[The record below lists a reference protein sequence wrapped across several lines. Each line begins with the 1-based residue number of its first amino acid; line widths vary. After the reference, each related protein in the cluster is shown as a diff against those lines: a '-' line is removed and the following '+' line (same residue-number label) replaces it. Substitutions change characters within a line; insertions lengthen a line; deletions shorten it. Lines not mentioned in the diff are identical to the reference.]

1 MWFYRRVN
9 IQSLSR
15 DTWQP
20 KSFPNVSLEKS
31 LGQRST
37 TWDRST
43 RKFLVIPHS
52 VSATSAGGLT
62 IWKMSI
68 CSKNVKA
75 LLHPERYE
83 RHENSENIQC
93 YSELDGGMLRPE
105 VHEIFKSPK
114 PFQFLAGWISDFG
127 LHILVDTS
135 FSVMNSIQSC
145 FNKYALQTYYYFLT
159 YFPQSS
165 TYVLHLTFIILGS
178 FHPRVLALH
187 VPKTRNWVT
196 KGKMYERRWHE

>member
-1 MWFYRRVN
+1 MFSTY
-9 IQSLSR
+9 IIEGKTFSLFPE
-15 DTWQP
+15 TQL

-31 LGQRST
+31 LGQRGT

-43 RKFLVIPHS
+43 RKFFVIPHP

-62 IWKMSI
+62 IRKNMSI

-75 LLHPERYE
+75 LAQPERCE

-93 YSELDGGMLRPE
+93 YFELDGGMLRPE
-105 VHEIFKSPK
+105 VYEIFKSPK
-114 PFQFLAGWISDFG
+114 PFQALAGWSSDFG

-135 FSVMNSIQSC
+135 SSVMNLIQSC

-165 TYVLHLTFIILGS
+165 TIGFAPHIHYFRQLPPQSPCTPCSQDKKLS
-178 FHPRVLALH
+178 D
-187 VPKTRNWVT
+187 
-196 KGKMYERRWHE
+196 